1 MLWIIVNL
9 NYCFLINILCVFY
22 FCNYIDKFILVCLE
36 WFFYVCNLVSIYS
49 IIIIKICLV
58 LFNRVSGYEDGLVLL
73 LESNK
78 VMIFFI
84 FDLERL
90 DIGFN
95 MIFEVVEI
103 K

>member
-1 MLWIIVNL
+1 M
-9 NYCFLINILCVFY
+9 
-22 FCNYIDKFILVCLE
+22 
-36 WFFYVCNLVSIYS
+36 
-49 IIIIKICLV
+49 V

-73 LESNK
+73 LKSNK

-90 DIGFN
+90 DIGFK